1 MAERSTALARHSTLT
16 VRVAAYN
23 VLAQCL
29 AKSSYF
35 TFASKPVLKWA
46 NRSKALASL
55 VPGLGDIICLSEV
68 DYVPHWRETLE
79 PEFVLL
85 HQLRGTKQ
93 YGNAIA
99 FRRTHFRLVDAAAC
113 NFDDVAEVAGAS
125 AELFKRS
132 CVAVF
137 AALQPLPPP
146 AAAFP
151 LPPLLIVVSTHL
163 FWDPSLPAV
172 RAAQAGMLQLCLAD
186 FTSRARALPGC
197 GGVGPLIVAGD
208 LNSLPG
214 SVAHR
219 MLTQLP
225 IIAPVAGTKAP
236 DAWSSG
242 WDLLGM
248 DGEGAS
254 GFPVRPPAPDR
265 ALCSFARAA
274 WLSEVAIRLPE
285 WLKHAADE
293 AAVPLSPTKTAEDS
307 LDGVFL
313 RSAFAWHKSHGIPP
327 ESYASECA
335 AEPSLTTATDTF
347 RGTLD
352 YVLVS
357 RPACAW
363 GTARGTYSGGSPPT
377 ESAAY
382 EAARA
387 GAGSDPGLSVV
398 GEMATRTPSWYIS
411 AVGSLP
417 GLDAPPMPNSDCPS
431 DHFPVTADVSME
443 F

>member
-1 MAERSTALARHSTLT
+1 MADTAPRRSTLT

-35 TFASKPVLKWA
+35 TFASKSVLKWA

-99 FRRTHFRLVDAAAC
+99 FRRTGFRLVDAAAC

-125 AELFKRS
+125 TELFKRS

-137 AALQPLPPP
+137 AALQPLPLYD
-146 AAAFP
+146 ADDP

-186 FTSRARALPGC
+186 FTSRARVLPGC
-197 GGVGPLIVAGD
+197 GGMGPLIVAGD

-225 IIAPVAGTKAP
+225 IITPVAKN
-236 DAWSSG
+236 AWSSG

-248 DGEGAS
+248 GGDGAS
-254 GFPVRPPAPDR
+254 GFSVRPPAPDR
-265 ALCSFARAA
+265 APCSSARAA
-274 WLSEVAIRLPE
+274 WLSEVAVRLPM

-293 AAVPLSPTKTAEDS
+293 ASVPPSPTTTAKDPPE
-307 LDGVFL
+307 GVFL

-327 ESYASECA
+327 ESYAAECA

-363 GTARGTYSGGSPPT
+363 GAASDTSSGGSPPT
-377 ESAAY
+377 ASVFAN
-382 EAARA
+382 EAARD
-387 GAGSDPGLSVV
+387 GAGSGAGLSVV
-398 GEMATRTPSWYIS
+398 GETATRTSSWYIS
-411 AVGSLP
+411 AVGPLP
-417 GLDAPPMPNSDCPS
+417 GSEAPPMPNSECPS